1 MNKQELNDF
10 LNNELEKNKV
20 VHSYLFYGEKIEEF
34 KEEILLFLNEVG
46 VNNFN
51 SQLKKINSDIDNLNL
66 DVNTNLI
73 NECEELKNRIAKI
86 KKNIK
91 DGIINDFKIL
101 NGLEMK
107 VDDVRKA
114 FENIYEK
121 PFLLDKKIYFIENF
135 EYLNTNSQNAMLKIL
150 EEPPHFIVIVLLSK
164 NTNNILDT
172 IKSRCLKIYLNEK
185 ENIED
190 DNSLLIMN
198 EDIEENKFNIYRDI
212 FKDVKRMPKS
222 IYYSKYNKIINKDD
236 IKELIVYLEKL
247 IAYNIEEYYIYTNV
261 IKKVKQKVLGNLNFE
276 MLKDYLILNIY
287 EANK

>member
-135 EYLNTNSQNAMLKIL
+135 EYLNINSQNAMLKIL

-185 ENIED
+185 ENIEG

>member
-66 DVNTNLI
+66 DVNTDLI

-135 EYLNTNSQNAMLKIL
+135 EYLNINSQNAMLKIL

>member
-135 EYLNTNSQNAMLKIL
+135 EYLNINSQNAMLKIL
-150 EEPPHFIVIVLLSK
+150 EEPPYFIVIVLLSK

-185 ENIED
+185 EKIED

-198 EDIEENKFNIYRDI
+198 EDIEENKLNIYIDI

-247 IAYNIEEYYIYTNV
+247 IAYNIEEYYIYTKI
-261 IKKVKQKVLGNLNFE
+261 IKKVKQKALGNLNFE

>member
-66 DVNTNLI
+66 DVNTDLI
-73 NECEELKNRIAKI
+73 NECEELKNRIDKI
-86 KKNIK
+86 KKNVK

-135 EYLNTNSQNAMLKIL
+135 EYLNINSQNAMLKIL

-185 ENIED
+185 ENIEG

-247 IAYNIEEYYIYTNV
+247 IAYNIEEYYIYIKI
-261 IKKVKQKVLGNLNFE
+261 IKKVKQKALGNLNFE

>member
-150 EEPPHFIVIVLLSK
+150 EEPPHFIVLVLLSK

>member
-66 DVNTNLI
+66 DVNTDLI
-73 NECEELKNRIAKI
+73 NECEELKNRIDKI
-86 KKNIK
+86 KKNVK

-135 EYLNTNSQNAMLKIL
+135 EYLNINSQNAMLKIL
-150 EEPPHFIVIVLLSK
+150 EEPPYFIVIVLLSK

-185 ENIED
+185 ENIEG

-198 EDIEENKFNIYRDI
+198 EDIEENKLNIYIDI

>member
-91 DGIINDFKIL
+91 DVIINDFKIL

-135 EYLNTNSQNAMLKIL
+135 EYLNINSQNAMLKIL

-261 IKKVKQKVLGNLNFE
+261 IKKVKQKALGNLNFE

>member
-51 SQLKKINSDIDNLNL
+51 SQLKKVNIDIDNLNL
-66 DVNTNLI
+66 DVNTDLI
-73 NECEELKNRIAKI
+73 NECEELKNRIDKI

-172 IKSRCLKIYLNEK
+172 IKSRCLKVYLNEK
-185 ENIED
+185 ENKED
-190 DNSLLIMN
+190 DNSLLIIN

-212 FKDVKRMPKS
+212 FKDVKTMPKS

-247 IAYNIEEYYIYTNV
+247 IAYNIEEYYIYTNI
-261 IKKVKQKVLGNLNFE
+261 IKKVKQKALGNLNFE

>member
-66 DVNTNLI
+66 DVNTDLI
-73 NECEELKNRIAKI
+73 NECEELKNRIDKI
-86 KKNIK
+86 KKNVK

-135 EYLNTNSQNAMLKIL
+135 EYLNINSQNAMLKIL
-150 EEPPHFIVIVLLSK
+150 EEPPYFIVIVLLSK

-185 ENIED
+185 ENIEG

-212 FKDVKRMPKS
+212 FKDVKTMPKS

-247 IAYNIEEYYIYTNV
+247 IAYNIEEYYIYTNI
-261 IKKVKQKVLGNLNFE
+261 IKKVKQKALGNLNFE

>member
-261 IKKVKQKVLGNLNFE
+261 IKNVKQKVLGNLNFE

>member
-51 SQLKKINSDIDNLNL
+51 SQLKK
-66 DVNTNLI
+66 VNTDLI
-73 NECEELKNRIAKI
+73 NECEELKNRIDKI

-212 FKDVKRMPKS
+212 FKDVKTMPKS

-247 IAYNIEEYYIYTNV
+247 IAYNIEEYYIYTNI
-261 IKKVKQKVLGNLNFE
+261 IKKVKQKALGNLNFE

>member
-135 EYLNTNSQNAMLKIL
+135 EYLNINSQNAMLKIL
-150 EEPPHFIVIVLLSK
+150 EEPPYFIVIVLLSK

-185 ENIED
+185 ENIEG

-247 IAYNIEEYYIYTNV
+247 IAYNIEEYYIYTKI
-261 IKKVKQKVLGNLNFE
+261 IKKVKQKALGNLNFE

>member
-51 SQLKKINSDIDNLNL
+51 SQLKK
-66 DVNTNLI
+66 VNTDLI
-73 NECEELKNRIAKI
+73 NECEELNNRIDKI

-212 FKDVKRMPKS
+212 FKDVKTMPKS

-247 IAYNIEEYYIYTNV
+247 IAYNIEEYYIYTNI
-261 IKKVKQKVLGNLNFE
+261 IKKVKQKALGNLNFE

>member
-135 EYLNTNSQNAMLKIL
+135 EYLNINSQNAMLKIL

>member
-51 SQLKKINSDIDNLNL
+51 LQLKKINSDIDNLNL
-66 DVNTNLI
+66 DVNTDLI

-135 EYLNTNSQNAMLKIL
+135 EYLNINSQNAMLKIL

-247 IAYNIEEYYIYTNV
+247 IAYNIEEYYIYTNI
-261 IKKVKQKVLGNLNFE
+261 IKKVKQKALGNLNFE

>member
-66 DVNTNLI
+66 DVNTDLI

-135 EYLNTNSQNAMLKIL
+135 EYLNINSQNAMLKIL
-150 EEPPHFIVIVLLSK
+150 EEPPYFIVIVLLSK

-185 ENIED
+185 EKIED

>member
-46 VNNFN
+46 VNSFN

-66 DVNTNLI
+66 DVNTDLI

-135 EYLNTNSQNAMLKIL
+135 EYLNINSQNAMLKIL

-261 IKKVKQKVLGNLNFE
+261 IKKVKQKALGNLNFE

>member
-66 DVNTNLI
+66 DVNTDLI

-135 EYLNTNSQNAMLKIL
+135 EYLNINSQNAMLKIL
-150 EEPPHFIVIVLLSK
+150 EEPPYFIVIVLLSK

-185 ENIED
+185 EKIED

-261 IKKVKQKVLGNLNFE
+261 IKNVKQKVLGNLNFE

>member
-66 DVNTNLI
+66 DVNTDLI

-135 EYLNTNSQNAMLKIL
+135 EYLNINSQNAMLKIL

-247 IAYNIEEYYIYTNV
+247 IAYNIEEYYIYIKI
-261 IKKVKQKVLGNLNFE
+261 IKKVKQKALGNLNFE

>member
-1 MNKQELNDF
+1 MNKQELNNF

-66 DVNTNLI
+66 DVNTDLI

-101 NGLEMK
+101 NGLEIK

-212 FKDVKRMPKS
+212 FKDVKTMPKS

-247 IAYNIEEYYIYTNV
+247 IAYNIEEYYIYTNI
-261 IKKVKQKVLGNLNFE
+261 IKKVKQKALGNLNFE

>member
-51 SQLKKINSDIDNLNL
+51 SQLKK
-66 DVNTNLI
+66 VNTDLI
-73 NECEELKNRIAKI
+73 NECEELKNRIDKI

-172 IKSRCLKIYLNEK
+172 IKSRCLKVYLNEK
-185 ENIED
+185 ENKED
-190 DNSLLIMN
+190 DNSLLIIN

-212 FKDVKRMPKS
+212 FKDVKTMPKS

-247 IAYNIEEYYIYTNV
+247 IAYNIEEYYIYTNI
-261 IKKVKQKVLGNLNFE
+261 IKKVKQKALGNLNFE

>member
-1 MNKQELNDF
+1 
-10 LNNELEKNKV
+10 
-20 VHSYLFYGEKIEEF
+20 
-34 KEEILLFLNEVG
+34 
-46 VNNFN
+46 
-51 SQLKKINSDIDNLNL
+51 
-66 DVNTNLI
+66 
-73 NECEELKNRIAKI
+73 
-86 KKNIK
+86 
-91 DGIINDFKIL
+91 
-101 NGLEMK
+101 MK

-261 IKKVKQKVLGNLNFE
+261 IKNVKQKVLGNLNFE

>member
-51 SQLKKINSDIDNLNL
+51 SQLRKVNIDIDNLNL
-66 DVNTNLI
+66 DVNTDLI
-73 NECEELKNRIAKI
+73 NECEELKNRIDKI

-172 IKSRCLKIYLNEK
+172 IKSRCLKVYLNEK

-190 DNSLLIMN
+190 DNSLLIIN

-212 FKDVKRMPKS
+212 FKDVKTMPKS

-247 IAYNIEEYYIYTNV
+247 IAYNIEEYYIYTNI
-261 IKKVKQKVLGNLNFE
+261 IKKVKQKALGNLNFE

>member
-51 SQLKKINSDIDNLNL
+51 SQLKKVNIDIDNLNL
-66 DVNTNLI
+66 DVNTDLI
-73 NECEELKNRIAKI
+73 NECQELKNRIDKI

-172 IKSRCLKIYLNEK
+172 IKSRCLKVYLNEK

-190 DNSLLIMN
+190 DNSLLIIN

-212 FKDVKRMPKS
+212 FKDVKTMPKS

-247 IAYNIEEYYIYTNV
+247 IAYNIEEYYIYTNI
-261 IKKVKQKVLGNLNFE
+261 IKKVKQKALGNLNFE

>member
-66 DVNTNLI
+66 DVNTDLI

-135 EYLNTNSQNAMLKIL
+135 EYLNINSQNAMLKIL

-261 IKKVKQKVLGNLNFE
+261 IKKVKQKALGNLNFE

>member
-66 DVNTNLI
+66 DVNTDLI
-73 NECEELKNRIAKI
+73 NECKELKNRIAKI

-135 EYLNTNSQNAMLKIL
+135 EYLNINSQNAMLKIL

-198 EDIEENKFNIYRDI
+198 EDIEENKLNIYIDI

>member
-51 SQLKKINSDIDNLNL
+51 SQLKKVNIDIDNLNL
-66 DVNTNLI
+66 DVNTDLI
-73 NECEELKNRIAKI
+73 NECEELKNRIDKI

-135 EYLNTNSQNAMLKIL
+135 EYLNTNSQNVMLKIL

-212 FKDVKRMPKS
+212 FKDVKTMPKS

-247 IAYNIEEYYIYTNV
+247 IAYNIEEYYIYTNI
-261 IKKVKQKVLGNLNFE
+261 IKKVKQKALGNLNFE

>member
-66 DVNTNLI
+66 DVNTDLI

-135 EYLNTNSQNAMLKIL
+135 EYLNINSQNAMLKIL

-261 IKKVKQKVLGNLNFE
+261 IKNVKQKVLGNLNFE

>member
-73 NECEELKNRIAKI
+73 NECEELKNRITKI

-150 EEPPHFIVIVLLSK
+150 EEPPYFIVIVLLSK

>member
-51 SQLKKINSDIDNLNL
+51 SQLKKVNIDIDNLNL
-66 DVNTNLI
+66 DVNTDLI
-73 NECEELKNRIAKI
+73 NECEELKNRIDKI

-212 FKDVKRMPKS
+212 FKDVKTMPKS

-247 IAYNIEEYYIYTNV
+247 IAYNIEEYYIYTNI
-261 IKKVKQKVLGNLNFE
+261 IKKVKQKALGNLNFE

>member
-66 DVNTNLI
+66 DVNTDLI

-135 EYLNTNSQNAMLKIL
+135 EYLNINSQNAMLKIL
-150 EEPPHFIVIVLLSK
+150 EEPPYFIVIVLLSK

-185 ENIED
+185 EKIED

-198 EDIEENKFNIYRDI
+198 EDIEENKLNIYIDI

-261 IKKVKQKVLGNLNFE
+261 IKKVKQKALGNLNFE

>member
-73 NECEELKNRIAKI
+73 NECEELKNRIDKI
-86 KKNIK
+86 KKNVK

-135 EYLNTNSQNAMLKIL
+135 EYLNINSQNAMLKIL
-150 EEPPHFIVIVLLSK
+150 EEPPYFIVIVLLSK

-185 ENIED
+185 EKIED

-247 IAYNIEEYYIYTNV
+247 IAYNIEEYYIYTKI
-261 IKKVKQKVLGNLNFE
+261 IKKVKQKALGNLNFE

>member
-66 DVNTNLI
+66 DVNTDLI
-73 NECEELKNRIAKI
+73 NECEELKNRIDKI
-86 KKNIK
+86 KKNVK

-150 EEPPHFIVIVLLSK
+150 EEPPYFIVIVLLSK

-185 ENIED
+185 ENIEG

-212 FKDVKRMPKS
+212 FKDVKTMPKS

-247 IAYNIEEYYIYTNV
+247 IAYNIEEYYIYTNI
-261 IKKVKQKVLGNLNFE
+261 IKKVKQKALGNLNFE

>member
-51 SQLKKINSDIDNLNL
+51 SQLRKVNIDIDNLNL
-66 DVNTNLI
+66 DVNTDLI
-73 NECEELKNRIAKI
+73 NECEELKNRIDKI

-172 IKSRCLKIYLNEK
+172 IKSRCLKVYLNEK
-185 ENIED
+185 ENKED
-190 DNSLLIMN
+190 DNSLLIIN

-212 FKDVKRMPKS
+212 FKDVKTMPKS

-247 IAYNIEEYYIYTNV
+247 IAYNIEEYYIYTNI
-261 IKKVKQKVLGNLNFE
+261 IKKVKQKALGNLNFE

>member
-1 MNKQELNDF
+1 M
-10 LNNELEKNKV
+10 
-20 VHSYLFYGEKIEEF
+20 
-34 KEEILLFLNEVG
+34 
-46 VNNFN
+46 
-51 SQLKKINSDIDNLNL
+51 
-66 DVNTNLI
+66 DVNTDLI
-73 NECEELKNRIAKI
+73 NECQELKNRIDKI

-172 IKSRCLKIYLNEK
+172 IKSRCLKVYLNEK

-190 DNSLLIMN
+190 DNSLLIIN

-212 FKDVKRMPKS
+212 FKDVKTMPKS

-247 IAYNIEEYYIYTNV
+247 IAYNIEEYYIYTNI
-261 IKKVKQKVLGNLNFE
+261 IKKVKQKALGNLNFE

>member
-66 DVNTNLI
+66 DVNTDLI

-135 EYLNTNSQNAMLKIL
+135 EYLNINSQNAMLKIL

-185 ENIED
+185 ENKEG

-198 EDIEENKFNIYRDI
+198 EDVEENKFNIYRDI

>member
-51 SQLKKINSDIDNLNL
+51 SKLKKINSDIDNLNL
-66 DVNTNLI
+66 DVNTDLI

-150 EEPPHFIVIVLLSK
+150 EEPPYFIVIVLLSK

-185 ENIED
+185 ENKED

-198 EDIEENKFNIYRDI
+198 EDIEENKFNIYSDI

-247 IAYNIEEYYIYTNV
+247 IAYNIEEYYIYTKI
-261 IKKVKQKVLGNLNFE
+261 IKKVKQKALGNLNFE

>member
-66 DVNTNLI
+66 DVNTDLI

-91 DGIINDFKIL
+91 DVIINDFKIL

-135 EYLNTNSQNAMLKIL
+135 EYLNINSQNAMLKIL

-261 IKKVKQKVLGNLNFE
+261 IKKVKQKALGNLNFE